1 MGESPKILNLTFR
14 LIGVQLILIIISVL
28 FMESFA
34 GIISSSAGLKIY
46 STITAFI
53 YLCLYY
59 SKVWKAGDKD
69 RKAVKIYNDHH
80 RHKISLN
87 NFKGL
92 YAGLLAAVPNICLLV
107 LVAVAGANGSKVYS
121 VVNPIYRILMTHF
134 VGWLG
139 NDNLTYIPNCVIVTV
154 IPIILGVFAY
164 IAGTK
169 NYSVMEK
176 YLPKLVYK
184 NTDSKNK

>member
-1 MGESPKILNLTFR
+1 MGESPKLLNLTFR
-14 LIGVQLILIIISVL
+14 LLGVQLVLIIISVL
-28 FMESFA
+28 FMESFVA
-34 GIISSSAGLKIY
+34 IISSQAGLKIY

-53 YLCLYY
+53 YLCVYY

-69 RKAVKIYNDHH
+69 RKTVKVYND
-80 RHKISLN
+80 RHDDKISINKL
-87 NFKGL
+87 KGL
-92 YAGLLAAVPNICLLV
+92 YAGVLAAIPNIFMLI
-107 LVAVAGANGSKVYS
+107 AVAIAGAKGSSSYS

-139 NDNLTYIPNCVIVTV
+139 NDNLTYIPNCIIVTV
-154 IPIILGVFAY
+154 IPIILGVLAY

-169 NYSVMEK
+169 KYSVIEK

-184 NTDSKNK
+184 NTDNKNK